1 MAQTLAD
8 VKVSVTIVS
17 PERIPKRPD
26 VTNILRIKFAQPT
39 VRAVLFYCLAISA
52 IIPGLGWPDSS
63 QTTRPNIVLLLADD
77 LGFSDLSSYGSE
89 IDTPNIDRLAGS
101 GMRFSNFHVAA
112 SCAPTRAMLMTGLDS
127 HKVGVA
133 NIPEAIPEDQAH
145 SPAYQGVLRTNIP
158 TIAEMLQDAGYRT
171 LMSGKWHLGF
181 SDGEKPS
188 QRGFDRTLMLADTG
202 ADNWR
207 QRSYLP
213 IYAEANWFE
222 DGEPTTLPEDFY
234 SSEYLVNKAIE
245 YIGDE
250 KESQQPFFAYVAFQA
265 VHIPVQAPAAF
276 RDKYLQTYT
285 GGWHD
290 LRTARSEGLARTGIL
305 PAVLQGLPMPTTASW
320 QSLSAEQQAFEAR
333 GMAVYAGMVD
343 AMDHHI
349 GRLINHIDEIGE
361 LDNTVF
367 IFLSDNGAEGSIV
380 TRHQAPDS
388 NAPVAPFQ
396 LWMRLANYN
405 SDAQTLGER
414 DSYHDIGPAW
424 ASAAVGPLSWY
435 KFFAGEG
442 GLRVPLVISG
452 AHAGVGVVSQDVGS
466 VSSALSWA
474 TDIVPT
480 ILGLAGVAAPDEL
493 EGKSLL
499 PLLRSNAQ
507 TVRGDEDGFGY
518 ELGGNKAW
526 FQGDHKLVF
535 NRFAN
540 VGKWQ
545 LFNLENDPTESQ
557 DLSASEP
564 ERFALM
570 LASYDAWA
578 ADRGVL
584 PVAND
589 YNQGQTVLSKGLR
602 NRPRFLLSLGLAALT
617 PVLFVVLLA
626 IWWRRRRLSA

>member
-8 VKVSVTIVS
+8 VKVSVRIVS
-17 PERIPKRPD
+17 PERIPKRPE

-39 VRAVLFYCLAISA
+39 VRAVLFYGLAISA
-52 IIPGLGWPDSS
+52 IIPELGWPDSS

-77 LGFSDLSSYGSE
+77 LGFSDLGSYGSE
-89 IDTPNIDRLAGS
+89 IDTPNIDRLAAS

-127 HKVGVA
+127 HTVGVA

-145 SPAYQGVLRTNIP
+145 APAYQGVLRTNVP

-222 DGEPTTLPEDFY
+222 DGEPTILPEDFY

-245 YIGDE
+245 YIGDTNE
-250 KESQQPFFAYVAFQA
+250 AQQPFFAYVAFQA

-276 RDKYLQTYT
+276 RDKYLQTYI

-290 LRTARSEGLARTGIL
+290 LRAARSEGLARTGIL
-305 PAVLQGLPMPTTASW
+305 PAALQGLPMPTTVSW

-349 GRLINHIDEIGE
+349 GRLINHVDEIGE

-380 TRHQAPDS
+380 TRHQGPDS
-388 NAPVAPFQ
+388 SAPVAPFQ

-452 AHAGVGVVSQDVGS
+452 AHGGVSVVSQDVGR
-466 VSSALSWA
+466 VSPALGWA

-480 ILGLAGVAAPDEL
+480 ILGLAGVTAPDEL

-540 VGKWQ
+540 MGKWQ

-564 ERFALM
+564 ERFASM

-584 PVAND
+584 PVAED

-617 PVLFVVLLA
+617 PVLFVVFLA